1 MKTWVK
7 ILISCIAAV
16 FAIGGATAVAIFND
30 WFEKN
35 HVHKFENH
43 LCDCGEYDD
52 TVAIVSDG
60 VIYESITDIVEAA
73 PTDGT
78 EVVITLY
85 VDITNAAFKVIAG
98 QNITIDLN
106 GHKLYVVGPGVGSTG
121 TETLGFQLLK
131 GAKVTFKDGT
141 IAVAEGTTGIKM
153 LIQNYCDLTLEDVI
167 VDGRNLDTNSQ
178 FNYTVSNNCGN
189 VVIKGSTEIYATENR
204 TDNMSFALDACR
216 FSTYTDGV
224 TVTFVDFDGIISGAI
239 EISGNAPT
247 KVGEAKIIAPNG
259 TILTA
264 NGIYYFI

>member
-7 ILISCIAAV
+7 VLLSCVAAV
-16 FAIGGATAVAIFND
+16 FAIGGMATVAIFND

-35 HVHKFENH
+35 HVHEFENH
-43 LCDCGEYDD
+43 LCGCGEYDD
-52 TVAIVSDG
+52 TVAIVSNG
-60 VIYESITDIVEAA
+60 IIYESIIDIVEAA

-85 VDITNAAFKVIAG
+85 ADTTNAAFRVIEG

-106 GHKLYVVGPGVGSTG
+106 GHKLDVVAPGVGSTG

-167 VDGRNLDTNSQ
+167 VDGRNLDTDGQ
-178 FNYTVSNNCGN
+178 YNYTVSNNCGN
-189 VVIKGSTEIYATENR
+189 VVIKGSTEIYATTNR
-204 TDNMSFALDACR
+204 TDNMAFALDACR
-216 FSTYTDGV
+216 YATYTDGV
-224 TVTFVDFDGIISGAI
+224 TVTFVDFDGIVSGAV
-239 EISGNAPT
+239 EISGNAVG
-247 KVGEAKIIAPNG
+247 KVGEAKIVAPNG
-259 TILTA
+259 TVLTA